1 MNNEQNERPNFGCK
15 QIETK
20 NGKCTF
26 SYQNGMFSEKGVV
39 SLHSGF
45 GIGLP
50 NNLDEVS

>member
-1 MNNEQNERPNFGCK
+1 MNKMNTRFCSSP
-15 QIETK
+15 IETK

-26 SYQNGMFSEKGVV
+26 SYKNGMFSKKGVV

-50 NNLDEVS
+50 DTLNELS